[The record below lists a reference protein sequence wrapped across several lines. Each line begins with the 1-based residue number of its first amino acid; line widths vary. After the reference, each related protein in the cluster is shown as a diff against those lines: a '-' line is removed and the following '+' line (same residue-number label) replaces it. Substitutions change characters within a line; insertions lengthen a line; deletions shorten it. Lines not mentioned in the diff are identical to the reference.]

1 MKTEYGYGE
10 KTRKQRVLGEGR
22 ERERRKTRLS
32 EGRERT
38 TATNSPEK
46 RAGRR
51 FRVWPFG

>member
-1 MKTEYGYGE
+1 MGME
-10 KTRKQRVLGEGR
+10 RKHENKVLGEGR

-46 RAGRR
+46 RSGRR
-51 FRVWPFG
+51 SVH

>member
-1 MKTEYGYGE
+1 ME
-10 KTRKQRVLGEGR
+10 RKHENTVLGEGR

-46 RAGRR
+46 RSGRR
-51 FRVWPFG
+51 YVH